1 MSAPRLV
8 SEKILKGS
16 GKPVTEKVTENVTE
30 TTPSPSTS
38 PAMVSTCDCR
48 KSLKKITMLFST
60 WQRALRSSGVLEEEK
75 NEGGRKRRKI
85 TLSLASGPF

>member
-16 GKPVTEKVTENVTE
+16 RRPVTEKVTRVTE
-30 TTPSPSTS
+30 KTPSLSSS
-38 PAMVSTCDCR
+38 PAMVSTCDCG
-48 KSLKKITMLFST
+48 KSLKRITTLFST

-75 NEGGRKRRKI
+75 NAGGRKRRKR
-85 TLSLASGPF
+85 TGGFQA